1 MQTQTLRSFPN
12 RQWFYVKR
20 PVGRVT
26 EEHFDLRET
35 ELSGALAANEVVVQA
50 RYISVDPYMRIQQHE
65 RNTYDLPHPL
75 GIVQRAGTV
84 GQVVATNSEKFK
96 EGDWVLGYNGWQI
109 FAQCHASEI
118 QKLDP
123 EAAPVSTA
131 LGVLGMPGR
140 TAWFGLMEAGRPRP
154 GETVVVSGAAGAVG
168 SLVAQF
174 AKRAGCRVFG
184 IAGGAAKCSFLTE
197 KLGLDGAIDYKK
209 FSRRETLSDE
219 IVRLT
224 NGVDIYFDN
233 VGGMITDSIIPN
245 IKLRAR
251 VIICGA
257 ISQYDGGLDEPDLG
271 PRFLQHLLFQR
282 ATVQGILARDYTQR
296 MDEMTKIVA
305 PWVRNK
311 EIVFEETIVD
321 GFEKLPESLNSLFE
335 GKNLG
340 KLLVRV

>member
-1 MQTQTLRSFPN
+1 M
-12 RQWFYVKR
+12 
-20 PVGRVT
+20 
-26 EEHFDLRET
+26 
-35 ELSGALAANEVVVQA
+35 
-50 RYISVDPYMRIQQHE
+50 
-65 RNTYDLPHPL
+65 
-75 GIVQRAGTV
+75 
-84 GQVVATNSEKFK
+84 
-96 EGDWVLGYNGWQI
+96 
-109 FAQCHASEI
+109 
-118 QKLDP
+118 
-123 EAAPVSTA
+123 
-131 LGVLGMPGR
+131 
-140 TAWFGLMEAGRPRP
+140 
-154 GETVVVSGAAGAVG
+154 VVSGAAGAVG

-184 IAGGAAKCSFLTE
+184 IAGGAAKCKFLTE
-197 KLGLDGAIDYKK
+197 KLGLDGVIDYKK
-209 FSRRETLSDE
+209 FNSRETLSDE
-219 IVRLT
+219 LVRLT

-233 VGGMITDSIIPN
+233 VGGMITDAIIPN

-282 ATVQGILARDYTQR
+282 ATVQGILSRDYTQR

-311 EIVFEETIVD
+311 EIVFEETFVD

>member
-1 MQTQTLRSFPN
+1 MQTTSQKSFPN

-26 EEHFDLRET
+26 DEHFDLRET
-35 ELSGALAANEVVVQA
+35 DLSSELAANEVIVQA
-50 RYISVDPYMRIQQHE
+50 KYISVDPYMRIQQHE
-65 RNTYDLPHPL
+65 RNTYDVPHPL

-84 GQVVATNSEKFK
+84 GQVVASNSDRFT
-96 EGDWVLGYNGWQI
+96 EGDWVLGYSGWQI
-109 FAQCHASEI
+109 YAKCHASEV

-123 EAAPVSTA
+123 QAAPVSTA

-174 AKRAGCRVFG
+174 ARRAGCKVIG
-184 IAGGAAKCSFLTE
+184 IAGGASKCSFLTD
-197 KLGLDGAIDYKK
+197 KLNLDGAIDYKE
-209 FSRRETLSDE
+209 FGDRRSLSDE
-219 IVRLT
+219 IMRLT
-224 NGVDIYFDN
+224 DGVDIYFDN
-233 VGGMITDSIIPN
+233 VGGMITDAIIPN

-257 ISQYDGGLDEPDLG
+257 ISQYDGGLDDPDLG

-282 ATVQGILARDYTQR
+282 ATIQGILARDYNHR
-296 MDEMTKIVA
+296 MDEMTRIVA
-305 PWVRNK
+305 PWVRDK

-321 GFEKLPESLNSLFE
+321 GFEKLPEALNSLFE

-340 KLLVRV
+340 KLLVRC

>member
-1 MQTQTLRSFPN
+1 
-12 RQWFYVKR
+12 V
-20 PVGRVT
+20 
-26 EEHFDLRET
+26 
-35 ELSGALAANEVVVQA
+35 
-50 RYISVDPYMRIQQHE
+50 
-65 RNTYDLPHPL
+65 PHPL

-84 GQVVATNSEKFK
+84 GQVVASNSDRFT
-96 EGDWVLGYNGWQI
+96 EGDWVLGYSGWQI
-109 FAQCHASEI
+109 YAKCHASEV

-123 EAAPVSTA
+123 QAAPVSTA

-174 AKRAGCRVFG
+174 ARRAGCKVIG
-184 IAGGAAKCSFLTE
+184 IAGGASKCSFLTD
-197 KLGLDGAIDYKK
+197 KLNLDGAIDYKE
-209 FSRRETLSDE
+209 FGDRRSLSDE
-219 IVRLT
+219 IMRLT
-224 NGVDIYFDN
+224 DGVDIYFDN
-233 VGGMITDSIIPN
+233 VGGMITDAIIPN

-257 ISQYDGGLDEPDLG
+257 ISQYDGGLDDPDLG

-282 ATVQGILARDYTQR
+282 ATIQGILARDYNHR
-296 MDEMTKIVA
+296 MDEMTRIVA
-305 PWVRNK
+305 PWVRDK

-321 GFEKLPESLNSLFE
+321 GFEKLPEALNSLFE

-340 KLLVRV
+340 KLLVRC